1 MENIEQKIIRLYE
14 DGINYQ
20 IINSDKNKY
29 EYAEENTIKNQ
40 SDFISLLKK
49 RKGISIIT
57 GNNGIG
63 KTYLLK
69 QINNKFK
76 EENKRAKLI
85 ELKNYNTLNEI
96 ENEIMDEHEIII
108 FDGLDEININIV
120 DSVLNYIFTIKN
132 KKIIVSSR
140 KDFLQ
145 KNNMLN
151 VIYNVYEIMPIEE
164 CRVKQLI
171 EELDI
176 EDLKTNNIM
185 NLLKIPRFLL
195 YIIDNI
201 EQIKNLKKINK
212 YNILNLII
220 ENHLDTLNSRANI
233 KIEKHIHRKI
243 LQSTALVM
251 MMAGKTNLTIEEFIT
266 FLSRIN
272 YLDIKSYIL
281 NENIIESFFNNQL
294 ILNDGKILQFE
305 NKELME
311 FLAAKEI
318 IENDISNEHLYKM
331 VINEE
336 NEIDSFWFNTITY
349 LVCESQIYRKLILE
363 YIYNNIEKQDNLI
376 NLIFNINFGIDDKEY
391 IRIICNKLIF
401 QYTKLYQYLNY
412 ADNSIFNIVSANYK
426 DILKILINLLNEF
439 DFKSSIDEFNVI
451 YINNILS
458 IIDNMLEKYIP
469 EQKELDYLKQ
479 FLVNNEKVIMND
491 RRFNVRYLT
500 IYSKIMDIQAIDN
513 LLNTEII
520 NNRLFSI
527 ILHECPQINKLQRL
541 DDIINRYIINYKDKF
556 EEEVYFFM
564 DDALIK
570 EFIINN
576 YNVTRINKLLNKLDS
591 DETIASFLRFINS
604 NNNDILNKFDRK
616 TIIEVLYLKIVKR
629 FLKEDSKSN
638 MELREEIMFDRRQGD
653 GFEKIIE
660 LCIKYKYIQDVDL
673 KSINPSNYIIEYIC
687 ELIIRKLLENGTQ
700 IQEIYNSL
708 IKKELVFYVW
718 KNDISSIEKNKYE
731 DEIKRLF
738 PEQYKN
744 YIIAMEKFKNRDYVD
759 IENSMKKI
767 LEASNIFYVI
777 DKMYNFVKD
786 DKKYNMII
794 SDTIMKNTFKQII
807 NKINEY
813 IYNLDISKLQIK
825 YNTKDK
831 NYKLSYGVL
840 FYSKAIYILK
850 KGDIDINIYN
860 EKNIILLRDYNNE
873 ISINYTDKEYKIF
886 IDYLKRKNN
895 EGYIRYYFYSIIEKI
910 KDSHINEL
918 YDLIFQW
925 IDKYEFEEYE
935 INQLLSV
942 LCENINII
950 DKNKLDKIK
959 KFKENKTCQDLLIL
973 LNIESEI
980 INRINYIKE
989 NLVYSG
995 DIMSI
1000 EKNYNFEYSSGYYT
1014 SPLSKID
1021 IKYIGYIIDITEFA
1035 FKKYNEGDYFYFVKY
1050 ILEMVTSFIKN
1061 NIEKPEVASLIKRI
1075 IKLEKNNN
1083 NRYLFNICNSISTM
1097 KKLNVKQLGRTIIE
1111 LNTIMGSNIKKIY
1124 SYDEL
1129 FEIVKEVLENNIFE
1143 DIKRMNFF
1151 ELFRNKDGELNKLN
1165 EQTFQFLIGYELNR
1179 ILTIEGFNTKVT
1191 YESTGFDKKRS
1202 DIQLI
1207 SEGFIQDI
1215 VIETKLIEN
1224 NDIGNEEKI
1233 KQYINNTLNKYK
1245 SEFNSPKILFVIIN
1259 QKSCINTCNKK
1270 IELINKN
1277 NEDFVVPILIDLK
1290 SIFKTKKK

>member
-1 MENIEQKIIRLYE
+1 MENIEQNIVKLYE

-20 IINSDKNKY
+20 IINNEKNKY
-29 EYAEENTIKNQ
+29 EYTKKNTIKNQ
-40 SDFISLLKK
+40 VEFISLLKK

-69 QINNKFK
+69 LINAKFI
-76 EENKRAKLI
+76 EENKKTKLI
-85 ELKNYNTLNEI
+85 ELKKYNTLNEI
-96 ENEIMDEHEIII
+96 ENEILDEHEIII
-108 FDGLDEININIV
+108 FDGLDEININIIDNV
-120 DSVLNYIFTIKN
+120 ISYIFSISN
-132 KKIIVSSR
+132 KKVIVSSR

-164 CRVKQLI
+164 YKVKQF
-171 EELDI
+171 I
-176 EDLKTNNIM
+176 EDLDMENLKTDNIM

-201 EQIKNLKKINK
+201 EQVKNLKKVNK
-212 YNILNLII
+212 YNILSLII

-233 KIEKHIHRKI
+233 KIEKHIHRRI
-243 LQSTALVM
+243 LQSTSLVM

-281 NENIIESFFNNQL
+281 NENIIESFLNNQL

-318 IENDISNEHLYKM
+318 IENGISNEHLYKM

-336 NEIDSFWFNTITY
+336 KEIDSFWFNTITY
-349 LVCESQIYRKLILE
+349 LVCESKIYRKLILE

-376 NLIFNINFGIDDKEY
+376 NLLFNINFEIEDQEY
-391 IRIICNKLIF
+391 AKIVSNKLIF
-401 QYTKLYQYLNY
+401 QYTKLYQYLSY
-412 ADNSIFNIVSANYK
+412 SDNSILNIISTNYK
-426 DILKILINLLNEF
+426 DIFKILIDILSKI
-439 DFKSSIDEFNVI
+439 DFRSSIDEFNVI

-458 IIDNMLEKYIP
+458 IIDNILEKYNP
-469 EQKELDYLKQ
+469 GQMELDCLKK
-479 FLVNNEKVIMND
+479 FLVNNEKSIMND

-500 IYSKIMDIQAIDN
+500 IYSKIMDIDAIDN
-513 LLNTEII
+513 LLNSETI

-527 ILHECPQINKLQRL
+527 ILHECPVISRLQKL
-541 DDIINRYIINYKDKF
+541 DNIINEYIINYKDRF
-556 EEEVYFFM
+556 EEEVYFYM
-564 DDALIK
+564 DDTLIK
-570 EFIINN
+570 EFIISN
-576 YNVTRINKLLNKLDS
+576 YNVTRINILLNKLNS
-591 DETIASFLRFINS
+591 DEDVASFLRFINS
-604 NNNDILNKFDRK
+604 NNTDILDKFDRK
-616 TIIEVLYLKIVKR
+616 TVVSTLYRKIIKR
-629 FLKEDSKSN
+629 FLKVGSKSN
-638 MELREEIMFDRRQGD
+638 IELREEIMFDRRQGD

-660 LCIKYKYIQDVDL
+660 LCIKHKYIQVIDL
-673 KSINPSNYIIEYIC
+673 ANINSSNYIIQYIC
-687 ELIIRKLLENGTQ
+687 ELIIKKLLEKGIQ
-700 IQEIYNSL
+700 IQEIYDSL
-708 IKKELVFYVW
+708 KKKELVFYVW

-738 PEQYKN
+738 PEQYKS
-744 YIIAMEKFKNRDYVD
+744 YIVTIEKLKNRDYVD

-777 DKMYNFVKD
+777 DKMYNLIKD
-786 DKKYNMII
+786 DKKYKMII

-813 IYNLDISKLQIK
+813 ISKLDISKLQIK

-831 NYKLSYGVL
+831 NYTLSYDVH
-840 FYSKAIYILK
+840 FYSHAIYILK

-873 ISINYTDKEYKIF
+873 ININYTDKEYKIF
-886 IDYLKRKNN
+886 IDFLKRKNS

-918 YDLIFQW
+918 YELIFEW

-935 INQLLSV
+935 ISQLLSV

-950 DKNKLDKIK
+950 DKNKLDKIE

-995 DIMSI
+995 DIMFI

-1014 SPLSKID
+1014 NPLSKID
-1021 IKYIGYIIDITEFA
+1021 IKYIGHIADITEFA
-1035 FKKYNEGDYFYFVKY
+1035 FKKYNEGDYFYFAKY

-1061 NIEKPEVASLIKRI
+1061 NIENPEVTMLIKKI
-1075 IKLEKNNN
+1075 MNLEKNNN

-1129 FEIVKEVLENNIFE
+1129 FEIIKEVLENNIFE

-1151 ELFRNKDGELNKLN
+1151 ELFRNKDGKLNKLN

-1179 ILTIEGFNTKVT
+1179 ILTIKGFNTEVI

-1207 SEGFIQDI
+1207 SEGFIQNI

-1224 NDIGNEEKI
+1224 DDIGNEDKI
-1233 KQYINNTLNKYK
+1233 KQYINKTLSKYK
-1245 SEFNSPKILFVIIN
+1245 AEFNSPKILFVIIN
-1259 QKSCINTCNKK
+1259 QTRSLNNCNKK
-1270 IELINKN
+1270 LKLINKN
-1277 NEDFVVPILIDLK
+1277 NEDFVQPILIDLK
-1290 SIFKTKKK
+1290 SIFEMKNK

>member
-1 MENIEQKIIRLYE
+1 MENIEQNIIKLYE

-20 IINSDKNKY
+20 IINNEKNKY
-29 EYAEENTIKNQ
+29 EYIEENTIKNQ
-40 SDFISLLKK
+40 IEFISLLKK
-49 RKGISIIT
+49 RKGVSIIT

-69 QINNKFK
+69 LINDKFI
-76 EENKRAKLI
+76 EENKKTKLI
-85 ELKNYNTLNEI
+85 ELKKYNALNEI
-96 ENEIMDEHEIII
+96 ENEILDEHEIVI
-108 FDGLDEININIV
+108 FDGLDEININIIDNV
-120 DSVLNYIFTIKN
+120 IDYIFTIKN
-132 KKIIVSSR
+132 KNVIVSSR

-151 VIYNVYEIMPIEE
+151 VKYNVYEIMHIEE
-164 CRVKQLI
+164 YRVKQFI
-171 EELDI
+171 EDLDI
-176 EDLKTNNIM
+176 EDLKTDNIM

-201 EQIKNLKKINK
+201 EQVKNLKKINK

-243 LQSTALVM
+243 LQSMALVM

-281 NENIIESFFNNQL
+281 NENIIESFLNNQL
-294 ILNDGKILQFE
+294 ILNDGKVLQFE

-318 IENDISNEHLYKM
+318 IENDISNEHLYNI

-336 NEIDSFWFNTITY
+336 KEIDSFWFNTITY
-349 LVCESQIYRKLILE
+349 LVCESKIYRRLILE
-363 YIYNNIEKQDNLI
+363 YIYNNIEEQDNLI
-376 NLIFNINFGIDDKEY
+376 NLLFNINFGIEDKEY
-391 IRIICNKLIF
+391 VRIISNKLIF
-401 QYTKLYQYLNY
+401 QYTKLYQYLSY
-412 ADNSIFNIVSANYK
+412 SDNSILNIVSANYK
-426 DILKILINLLNEF
+426 DILKILIDILSKF

-451 YINNILS
+451 YINNVLS
-458 IIDNMLEKYIP
+458 IIDNMLEKYTP
-469 EQKELDYLKQ
+469 EQIQLDCLKE
-479 FLVNNEKVIMND
+479 FLVNNEKYIMND

-500 IYSKIMDIQAIDN
+500 IYSRIMNIEDIDN
-513 LLNTEII
+513 LLNTEKI

-527 ILHECPQINKLQRL
+527 ILHECQEINKLQKL
-541 DDIINRYIINYKDKF
+541 DDIINKYIINYKDRF
-556 EEEVYFFM
+556 EEETHFFM
-564 DDALIK
+564 DDTLIK
-570 EFIINN
+570 KFIISN
-576 YNVTRINKLLNKLDS
+576 YNVTRINKLLNKLNS
-591 DETIASFLRFINS
+591 DGDVASFLRFINS
-604 NNNDILNKFDRK
+604 NNTDILDKFDRN
-616 TIIEVLYLKIVKR
+616 TIVNTLYRKIIKR
-629 FLKEDSKSN
+629 FFKVDSKSN
-638 MELREEIMFDRRQGD
+638 IELREEIMFDRRQGD
-653 GFEKIIE
+653 AFEKIIE
-660 LCIKYKYIQDVDL
+660 LCIKYKYIQVDDL
-673 KSINPSNYIIEYIC
+673 AKINSSNYIIQYIH
-687 ELIIRKLLENGTQ
+687 ELIIKKLLEKGIQ

-708 IKKELVFYVW
+708 KKQELVFYVW
-718 KNDISSIEKNKYE
+718 KNDLSGTEKNRYE

-744 YIIAMEKFKNRDYVD
+744 YIITIEKLKNMDYVD

-777 DKMYNFVKD
+777 DKMYNLVKD
-786 DKKYNMII
+786 DKKYKMII
-794 SDTIMKNTFKQII
+794 SDTIMNNTFKQVI

-813 IYNLDISKLQIK
+813 ISKLDISKLQIK
-825 YNTKDK
+825 YNNKDK
-831 NYKLSYGVL
+831 NYTLSYDVH
-840 FYSKAIYILK
+840 FYSQAIYILK
-850 KGDIDINIYN
+850 KGDIDINKYN

-873 ISINYTDKEYKIF
+873 MNINYTDKEYKIF
-886 IDYLKRKNN
+886 IDYLKRKDA

-910 KDSHINEL
+910 KNSQINEL
-918 YDLIFQW
+918 YELIFEW

-935 INQLLSV
+935 ISQLLSV

-950 DKNKLDKIK
+950 DQNKLNKIE
-959 KFKENKTCQDLLIL
+959 KFKENKTCQDILIL
-973 LNIESEI
+973 LNVESEI
-980 INRINYIKE
+980 VNRINYIKE

-1014 SPLSKID
+1014 NPLSKIN
-1021 IKYIGYIIDITEFA
+1021 IKYMRHIIDITEFA
-1035 FKKYNEGDYFYFVKY
+1035 FKKYNEGDYFYFTKY
-1050 ILEMVTSFIKN
+1050 ILDMVTNFIKN
-1061 NIEKPEVASLIKRI
+1061 NIESPEVTILIKKI
-1075 IKLEKNNN
+1075 INLEKKNN

-1097 KKLNVKQLGRTIIE
+1097 KRLNVKQLGKKIIE

-1129 FEIVKEVLENNIFE
+1129 FEIIKQVLENNIFE
-1143 DIKRMNFF
+1143 DIKRINFF

-1179 ILTIEGFNTKVT
+1179 ILTIEGFNTKVV
-1191 YESTGFDKKRS
+1191 YESTGIDKKRS

-1233 KQYINNTLNKYK
+1233 KRYINNTLNKYK

-1259 QKSCINTCNKK
+1259 QKSSINTCNKK
-1270 IELINKN
+1270 MKLINKN

-1290 SIFKTKKK
+1290 SIFKMKNK

>member
-1 MENIEQKIIRLYE
+1 MENIEQNIVKLYE

-20 IINSDKNKY
+20 IINNEKNKY
-29 EYAEENTIKNQ
+29 EYTKKNTIKNQ
-40 SDFISLLKK
+40 VEFISLLKK

-69 QINNKFK
+69 LINAKFI
-76 EENKRAKLI
+76 EENKKTKLI
-85 ELKNYNTLNEI
+85 ELKKYNTLNEI
-96 ENEIMDEHEIII
+96 ENEILDEHEIII
-108 FDGLDEININIV
+108 FDGLDEININIIDNV
-120 DSVLNYIFTIKN
+120 ISYIFSISN
-132 KKIIVSSR
+132 KKVIVSSR

-164 CRVKQLI
+164 YKVKQF
-171 EELDI
+171 I
-176 EDLKTNNIM
+176 EDLDMENLKTDNIM

-201 EQIKNLKKINK
+201 EQVKNLKKVNK
-212 YNILNLII
+212 YNILSLII

-243 LQSTALVM
+243 LQSTSLVM

-281 NENIIESFFNNQL
+281 NENIIESFLNNQL

-318 IENDISNEHLYKM
+318 IENGISNEHLYKM

-336 NEIDSFWFNTITY
+336 KEIDSFWFNTITY
-349 LVCESQIYRKLILE
+349 LVCESKIYRKLILE

-376 NLIFNINFGIDDKEY
+376 NLLFNINFEIEDQEY
-391 IRIICNKLIF
+391 AKIVSNKLIF
-401 QYTKLYQYLNY
+401 QYTKLYQYLSY
-412 ADNSIFNIVSANYK
+412 SDNSILNIISTNYK
-426 DILKILINLLNEF
+426 DIFKILIDILSKI
-439 DFKSSIDEFNVI
+439 DFRSSIDEFNVI

-458 IIDNMLEKYIP
+458 IIDNILEKYNP
-469 EQKELDYLKQ
+469 GQMELDCLKK
-479 FLVNNEKVIMND
+479 FLVNNEKSIMND

-500 IYSKIMDIQAIDN
+500 IYSKIMDIDAIDN
-513 LLNTEII
+513 LLNSETI

-527 ILHECPQINKLQRL
+527 ILHECPVISRLQKL
-541 DDIINRYIINYKDKF
+541 DNIINEYIINYKDRF
-556 EEEVYFFM
+556 EEEVYFYM
-564 DDALIK
+564 DDTLIK
-570 EFIINN
+570 EFIISN
-576 YNVTRINKLLNKLDS
+576 YNVTRINILLNKLNS
-591 DETIASFLRFINS
+591 DEDVASFLRFINS
-604 NNNDILNKFDRK
+604 NNTDILDKFDRK
-616 TIIEVLYLKIVKR
+616 TVVSTLYRKIIKR
-629 FLKEDSKSN
+629 FLKVGSKSN
-638 MELREEIMFDRRQGD
+638 IELREEIMFDRRQGD

-660 LCIKYKYIQDVDL
+660 LCIKHKYIQVIDL
-673 KSINPSNYIIEYIC
+673 ANINSSNYIIQYIC
-687 ELIIRKLLENGTQ
+687 ELIIKKLLEKGIQ
-700 IQEIYNSL
+700 IQEIYDSL
-708 IKKELVFYVW
+708 KKKELVFYVW

-738 PEQYKN
+738 PEQYKS
-744 YIIAMEKFKNRDYVD
+744 YIVTIEKLKNRDYVD

-777 DKMYNFVKD
+777 DKMYNLIKD
-786 DKKYNMII
+786 DKKYKMII

-813 IYNLDISKLQIK
+813 ISKLDISKLQIK

-831 NYKLSYGVL
+831 NYTLSYDVH
-840 FYSKAIYILK
+840 FYSHAIYILK

-873 ISINYTDKEYKIF
+873 ININYTDKEYKIF
-886 IDYLKRKNN
+886 IDFLKRKNS

-918 YDLIFQW
+918 YELIFEW

-935 INQLLSV
+935 ISQLLSV

-950 DKNKLDKIK
+950 DKNKLDKIE

-995 DIMSI
+995 DIMFI

-1014 SPLSKID
+1014 NPLSKID
-1021 IKYIGYIIDITEFA
+1021 IKYIGHIADITEFA
-1035 FKKYNEGDYFYFVKY
+1035 FKKYNEGDYFYFAKY

-1061 NIEKPEVASLIKRI
+1061 NIENPEVTMLIKKI
-1075 IKLEKNNN
+1075 MNLEKNNN

-1129 FEIVKEVLENNIFE
+1129 FEIIKEVLENNIFE

-1151 ELFRNKDGELNKLN
+1151 ELFRNKDGKLNKLN

-1179 ILTIEGFNTKVT
+1179 ILTIKGFNTEVI

-1207 SEGFIQDI
+1207 SEGFIQNI

-1224 NDIGNEEKI
+1224 DDIGNEDKI
-1233 KQYINNTLNKYK
+1233 KQYINKTLSKYK
-1245 SEFNSPKILFVIIN
+1245 AEFNSPKILFVIIN
-1259 QKSCINTCNKK
+1259 QTRSLNNCNKK
-1270 IELINKN
+1270 LKLINKN
-1277 NEDFVVPILIDLK
+1277 NEDFVQPILIDLK
-1290 SIFKTKKK
+1290 SIFEMKNK